1 MQKECFVVVLS
12 MLLDGALK
20 VTNEFGQVG
29 QNINFGLTF
38 ALRGSAV
45 LVFFTISFANRRL

>member
-1 MQKECFVVVLS
+1 
-12 MLLDGALK
+12 MLLDGVLK